1 MPLTHRIGQGK
12 TSTITGGKA
21 MAGDITLGAK
31 RRGNFWRIAGWS
43 AAAGLILLPLAAMQ
57 FTSEVNWT
65 ASDFIAAAV
74 MFGSVGLGLE
84 LAVRRGNRAYT
95 IAAALALLVSF
106 LSFWFTGAVG
116 IIGNEAEDSNM
127 LFLGVIAIALAGSVI
142 ALFRPTGMAVVMGV
156 AAIAQAAVPVV
167 ASIIGD
173 SAMAA
178 IWAPEVII
186 LTLVFTALWLAS
198 ARLFRSAAQ
207 PVTRA

>member
-1 MPLTHRIGQGK
+1 
-12 TSTITGGKA
+12 
-21 MAGDITLGAK
+21 MAGNVTLGAG
-31 RRGNFWRIAGWS
+31 RRGNIWRIAGWGG
-43 AAAGLILLPLAAMQ
+43 AAGLILLPLVAMQ
-57 FTSEVNWT
+57 FTSEVDWT

-95 IAAALALLVSF
+95 FAAALALLVSF

-116 IIGNEAEDSNM
+116 IIGNEAEDSNL

-142 ALFRPTGMAVVMGV
+142 ALFRPAGMAVVMVV

-173 SAMAA
+173 SRLAA

-186 LTLVFTALWLAS
+186 LTLVFTAMWLAS

-207 PVTRA
+207 LSTRA

>member
-1 MPLTHRIGQGK
+1 
-12 TSTITGGKA
+12 
-21 MAGDITLGAK
+21 MAQDLSLETA
-31 RRGNFWRIAGWS
+31 RRGNFWRIAGWGV
-43 AAAGLILLPLAAMQ
+43 AAGLILLPLVAMQ

-65 ASDFIAAAV
+65 ISDFVFAAI

-116 IIGNEAEDSNM
+116 IIGNENEDSNL

-142 ALFRPTGMAVVMGV
+142 ALFRASGMAVVMVV

-186 LTLVFTALWLAS
+186 LTLIFTALWLAS
-198 ARLFRSAAQ
+198 ARLFRDAAQ
-207 PVTRA
+207 KVTRA

>member
-1 MPLTHRIGQGK
+1 
-12 TSTITGGKA
+12 
-21 MAGDITLGAK
+21 MAGDITLGVG

-43 AAAGLILLPLAAMQ
+43 AAAALILLPLVAMQ

-65 ASDFIAAAV
+65 ASDFLFAAI

-84 LAVRRGNRAYT
+84 LAVRKGNRAYT

-116 IIGNEAEDSNM
+116 IIGNEAEDSNL

-142 ALFRPTGMAVVMGV
+142 ALFRPAGMAVVMVV
-156 AAIAQAAVPVV
+156 AAVAQAAVPVV

-173 SAMAA
+173 SKTAA

-186 LTLVFTALWLAS
+186 LTLIFTALWLVA
-198 ARLFRSAAQ
+198 ARLFRKAAR
-207 PVTRA
+207 RAG